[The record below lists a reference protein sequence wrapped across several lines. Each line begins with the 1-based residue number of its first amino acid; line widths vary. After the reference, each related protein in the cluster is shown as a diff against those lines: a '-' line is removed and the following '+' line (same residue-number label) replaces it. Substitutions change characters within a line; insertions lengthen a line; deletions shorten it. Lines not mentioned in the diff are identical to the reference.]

1 MSDDV
6 EKNKLPPI
14 PIEGGTKVPSRLG
27 EVKNLT
33 DLNLYLESKNKP
45 YMDPFERLE
54 KAYFLFAKGGSKK
67 VPPNSEFVG
76 MSYDE
81 FLNKFDDTG
90 ITRDVEIFKEKYGN
104 NPIYRGLNNVQ
115 IADKM
120 YEQLNNS
127 SKSRSGKNYGNYTDF
142 INLVAPKPELKL
154 DTNLGSPFYRDFKK
168 KKLEAEGR
176 DIEPYSTLEIMNL
189 LGLNPDNKSVSLL
202 SAKSFGTN
210 KEEGLNFLQNYAQ
223 EIYGQNATISFDERF
238 DSISLLKPDG
248 TTTLLGKP
256 DTIDMSDFSQYLGA
270 TIPIIA
276 DILVS
281 SGAFYLGGLNPA
293 GGLTAPLASG
303 AASGLIVPPA
313 EAVRFAIGYKLFGG
327 KDDSKSFAEAF
338 KQKYGEDKYSALD
351 ANITGGIDFLRKIS
365 STALGPIKNISVGP
379 FKKTKVKGSDI
390 EETLFDS
397 KTLNPLATETVDEVI
412 EAVSRLQ
419 KIIQEKNGLGHLRL
433 NLAQLVGDQK
443 LLGRVEDILK
453 KPNKYKDSF
462 GQLVDNIKETDKAL
476 LNLLNDAKN
485 GFTPDALRLDGSTNI
500 HKTQLSEF
508 IAKEF
513 DSIGYKNLND
523 LRFQLENAESAIL
536 SKTTEIGDGVFIPKG
551 TEIQNSIVY
560 LDEKAFGKTQNLY
573 GDLAKQGDSFN
584 VNTDLIEAVLAKIKK
599 AGAPQGDKA
608 KKQFNP
614 KSFIDLEN
622 TETASDLIRNLRN
635 FRLLR
640 KEGNFR
646 FVDKKLLDEYENAIS
661 KQLKNDLLTQPGGSG
676 FIAQKQIADESYKAY
691 KEKFPT
697 FIRGLI
703 QKNEGRMPDGSNLF
717 TNTFKVSTDKGNR
730 QNMDL
735 LYDVLKDDKTALL
748 SYQESINSFYKSK
761 VFSNVDGKLQFNKKA
776 HDDFITKYKYSIE
789 KFFGKEGSEA
799 ISKIGGFNKEITAL
813 RKEYN
818 EVFEEFVKISPKATA
833 FNPREIYSF
842 WQNGDL
848 DSFQK
853 SINLINKT
861 GNEDMLKSL
870 QMIVA
875 DDIFATIKPP
885 RPGDKWGAEK
895 FATLLDG
902 LGDSK
907 MTPAAGSKA
916 RLLEVLYGGT
926 PKGQAYLQNLKDMKI
941 VLNRMTLQAPSEKD
955 LFIGTTTVNFLRAW
969 IAPPLTR
976 AGRVMTGALGFAQS
990 GFDRGLAELIVQPDA
1005 LEQLAKLRKI
1015 NTKNPKFGDILNDV
1029 LHLNVKWTPEIEK
1042 FFYDKGT
1049 KIIKGTLTSGFGTIP
1064 TTKKALEPNNLIK
1077 QTVKDAMEDDNSI
1090 LDNVDKQDIDN
1101 FKIKKN
1107 KENMKNNQS
1116 KLSLQPINVAQMN
1129 NMAPVAT
1136 DQARNQARNQAPMV
1150 LNQNRGIA
1158 SLSESPM
1165 TGANLARMRAIFPTG
1180 IV

>member
-1 MSDDV
+1 MSNNV
-6 EKNKLPPI
+6 EKNELPPI
-14 PIEGGTKVPSRLG
+14 PIGGGKKVPSRLG

-33 DLNLYLESKNKP
+33 DLNLFLESKNQP
-45 YMDPFERLE
+45 YMDPFQRLE

-67 VPPNSEFVG
+67 VPPNSDFVG
-76 MSYDE
+76 MSFDE

-90 ITRDVEIFKEKYGN
+90 VTRDVEIFKEKYGN
-104 NPIYRGLNNVQ
+104 DPIYKDLNNIQ

-142 INLVAPKPELKL
+142 INLVSPKPELKM

-168 KKLEAEGR
+168 KKLEAEGK

-189 LGLNPDNKSVSLL
+189 LGLNSDNKSVSLL

-210 KEEGLNFLQNYAQ
+210 KEEGLNFLQNYAK
-223 EIYGQNATISFDERF
+223 EIYGPNATISFDERF

-256 DTIDMSDFSQYLGA
+256 DTIDMSDFSEYLGA
-270 TIPIIA
+270 AIPIIS
-276 DILVS
+276 DIIVS
-281 SGAFYLGGLNPA
+281 SGAYFLGGLNPA

-303 AASGLIVPPA
+303 AASGVIVPAA

-327 KDDSKSFAEAF
+327 KDDKKSFEDAF
-338 KQKYGEDKYSALD
+338 KQKYGEDMYSTMD
-351 ANITGGIDFLRKIS
+351 QNITGGIDFIRKIS
-365 STALGPIKNISVGP
+365 GTVFSPLKKISVGP

-397 KTLNPLATETVDEVI
+397 KSLNPLATETVDEVI
-412 EAVSRLQ
+412 AAVSRLQ
-419 KIIQEKNGLGHLRL
+419 KQIQEKNGLGHLRL

-453 KPNKYKDSF
+453 RPTKYKDAS
-462 GQLVDNIKETDKAL
+462 GQLIDNIKETDQAM

-500 HKTQLSEF
+500 HKSQLSEF

-523 LRFQLENAESAIL
+523 LRFKLENAESAIL
-536 SKTTEIGDGVFIPKG
+536 SKTTEIGDGIFIPKG
-551 TEIQNSIVY
+551 TEIQNSIVH
-560 LDEKAFGKTQNLY
+560 LDKKAFDKTQDLY
-573 GDLAKQGDSFN
+573 GNLAKQGDTFN
-584 VNTDLIEAVLAKIKK
+584 VNTDVIEAVLAKIKK

-622 TETASDLIRNLRN
+622 IETASDLIRVLKN
-635 FRLLR
+635 FRMAR

-646 FVDKKLLDEYENAIS
+646 FVDKPLLDEFEKAIS
-661 KQLKNDLLTQPGGSG
+661 KQLKNDLFTQPGGSG
-676 FIAQKQIADESYKAY
+676 FIAQKQIADDSYKAY

-703 QKNEGRMPDGSNLF
+703 QKNEGRMPDGGNLF

-799 ISKIGGFNKEITAL
+799 ISKIGGFNKQLTAL
-813 RKEYN
+813 RKQHD
-818 EVFEEFVKISPKATA
+818 EVFEEFVKISPKAKA

-842 WQNGDL
+842 WKDGDL

-861 GNEDMLKSL
+861 GNKDMLKSL

-885 RPGDKWGAEK
+885 RPGDQWSAKK

-926 PKGQAYLQNLKDMKI
+926 PKGKAYLQNLKDMKI
-941 VLNRMTLQAPSEKD
+941 VINRMTLKGPPEKE
-955 LFIGTTTVNFLRAW
+955 LFVNTNAVNFLRAW

-976 AGRVMTGALGFAQS
+976 AGRVMTGALGFAQT
-990 GFDRGLAELIVQPDA
+990 GFDKGLAELIVQPDA

-1015 NTKNPKFGDILNDV
+1015 NTKNIKFGEILNDV
-1029 LHLNVKWTPEIEK
+1029 LRLNVKWTPKMEK

-1049 KIIKGTLTSGFGTIP
+1049 QMMKGTLKSGFGIIP
-1064 TTKKALEPNNLIK
+1064 ATKKTLEPNNLIK
-1077 QTVKDAMEDDNSI
+1077 QTVKDALEDDNSI
-1090 LDNVDKQDIDN
+1090 LDNVDKQDVDN

-1107 KENMKNNQS
+1107 KENIKDNQS
-1116 KLSLQPINVAQMN
+1116 KLSLQPINVAQMKPQPQG
-1129 NMAPVAT
+1129 PVT
-1136 DQARNQARNQAPMV
+1136 DKQQTLQG
-1150 LNQNRGIA
+1150 LA
-1158 SLSESPM
+1158 SLGM
-1165 TGANLARMRAIFPTG
+1165 NLFS
-1180 IV
+1180 